1 MNTLPTFKE
10 NAYLTLV
17 IKDNFIYANLA
28 YSNLVAQRTFVLSD
42 ATDLSPLK
50 FRLDDFSFTKDFWF
64 EYLDSLEKVFD
75 WDIVDRTY
83 EGVFKIKG
91 FEREEVG
98 VSGIKVLVDD
108 NQPFFKNIFVSLK
121 EFSRDISIKL
131 LDDKYISQ
139 LLNGFLDRM
148 GYNEIVWID
157 LDISHFSIYRAKI
170 ENVSTGGVFNKVVSD
185 KVNITSSKIDWGNEI
200 GLIDFI
206 KTSKLQSFLS
216 GECSEEELTNKWGN
230 LIAHSCEYIS
240 DPVLH
245 DVLRAFTTL
254 QLLSIKQSNSDKLN
268 GALSSNSAVIVT
280 GNISKLLSKRELLFS
295 IIDGLELEGMC
306 DLFIDEDNKL
316 FSFGK
321 SIIDREKS
329 QDIVIL
335 RGDVLPKATKVLIPQ
350 VPQKSKSKVIFSGK
364 VSAQNAEYRDIYAFG
379 SSLQVLKIPALGEKV
394 VIEGE
399 LKNSTVFSHYAFTN
413 IEFMSTKRSFEYEYL
428 VIDGRCRPIVY
439 GPNPQDNRAKF
450 KIWEDADKE

>member
-42 ATDLSPLK
+42 STDLSPLK
-50 FRLDDFSFTKDFWF
+50 FRLDDFTFTKYFWY
-64 EYLDSLEKVFD
+64 EYFDSLEKVFD

-83 EGVFKIKG
+83 EGVFKIKE
-91 FEREEVG
+91 FEHEEVG
-98 VSGIKVLVDD
+98 VSGIKILVDD
-108 NQPFFKNIFVSLK
+108 NQPFFKNIFISLK

-131 LDDKYISQ
+131 LDDKYINQ
-139 LLNGFLDRM
+139 LLSGFLDRM
-148 GYNEIVWID
+148 GYDEIVWID
-157 LDISHFSIYRAKI
+157 LDISHFSVYSAVK
-170 ENVSTGGVFNKVVSD
+170 ENVTSGMFNKVVD
-185 KVNITSSKIDWGNEI
+185 RKTNISSSKIDWSNEI

-216 GECSEEELTNKWGN
+216 GECLEEELTNKWGN
-230 LIAHSCEYIS
+230 LIAHSCEFIS

-254 QLLSIKQSNSDKLN
+254 QLLSIKQSNPDKLK
-268 GALSSNSAVIVT
+268 GILSPTSAVIVT
-280 GNISKLLSKRELLFS
+280 GNIAQLLTKRELLFS
-295 IIDGLELEGMC
+295 VIDGLELEGMF
-306 DLFIDEDNKL
+306 DLFIDNENKL
-316 FSFGK
+316 FSYGK
-321 SIIDREKS
+321 SIIDKEKS

-350 VPQKSKSKVIFSGK
+350 VPLKSKSKVIFAGK
-364 VSAQNAEYRDIYAFG
+364 VSAQGVEPRDIYAFG
-379 SSLQVLKIPALGEKV
+379 SSLQILKIPSIGEKII
-394 VIEGE
+394 IEGD
-399 LKNSTVFSHYAFTN
+399 LKNGTVFSHYTFTN

-428 VIDGRCRPIVY
+428 VIDGRNRPIVY

-450 KIWEDADKE
+450 KIWKDADKE